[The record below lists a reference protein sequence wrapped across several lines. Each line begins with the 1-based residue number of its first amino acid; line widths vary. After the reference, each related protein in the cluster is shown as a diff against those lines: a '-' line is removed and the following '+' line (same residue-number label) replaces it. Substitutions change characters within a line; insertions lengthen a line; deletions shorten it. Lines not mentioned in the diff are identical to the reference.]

1 MLALISAIPATMR
14 EGFDVQDLPPRAT
27 SVSAEQMKE
36 VWGGQCSSTGQRC
49 IRNRDCCSKR
59 CIKLNIFP
67 SPGQN
72 PGYFRCVA

>member
-1 MLALISAIPATMR
+1 MLTLISSIPTAVR

-36 VWGGQCSSTGQRC
+36 VWGGLCSLIGQRC
-49 IRNRDCCSKR
+49 FRNRDCCSRR
-59 CIKLNIFP
+59 CIKLNLFP

-72 PGYFRCVA
+72 PDQFRCA